1 MNNTIRITVNT
12 DAETKRAAEE
22 LFAELGLN
30 MTTAVN
36 IFLKRALLERGI
48 PFGITA
54 NVPNTVNPIPAFKCE
69 KNKKDGDELDDL
81 RSAASDEDEALRRR

>member
-12 DAETKRAAEE
+12 DQETKKAAEE

-36 IFLKRALLERGI
+36 MFLRRALLERGI

-54 NVPNTVNPIPAFKCE
+54 NVPNTVNPLPAFKCE
-69 KNKKDGDELDDL
+69 KNVKDDCYGDDAKPDRE
-81 RSAASDEDEALRRR
+81 RRH

>member
-12 DAETKRAAEE
+12 DAETKKAAEE

-48 PFGITA
+48 PFGITT
-54 NVPNTVNPIPAFKCE
+54 NVPNTVNPVPSIKCE
-69 KNKKDGDELDDL
+69 KNTKDDAALDDL
-81 RSAASDEDEALRRR
+81 KPVKSDDKAQLRH